1 MCECVWTPLCKYV
14 NSASEYQQ
22 RAGHP
27 SFSVHGGVGEE
38 RLNNL
43 NIYKH
48 VEVHSA
54 YEVIRFIVMFSFFLD
69 QF

>member
-1 MCECVWTPLCKYV
+1 MCKCIQTPLCIYV
-14 NSASEYQQ
+14 NSASEFRQ

-27 SFSVHGGVGEE
+27 SFSVHRGVGEE

-43 NIYKH
+43 YIYKH
-48 VEVHSA
+48 VGVHSA
-54 YEVIRFIVMFSFFLD
+54 YEVIRFIVMFSFFD